1 MIVVNIAYEVT
12 SPCLLENLIR
22 FRVPDA
28 VVVWFDNGD
37 DFFEIYVSSFP
48 GFEDAVDMAL
58 VEEILAPYV

>member
-12 SPCLLENLIR
+12 SPCVLENLIR

-28 VVVWFDNGD
+28 VVVWFDNED
-37 DFFEIYVSSFP
+37 DFFEICVSSFP